1 MSAIS
6 PIKFDINDDSSCL
19 SKLKNHKL
27 KYPLNLTIGYIN
39 INSVRNKLKDLHTFL
54 GKNIDVLAIS
64 ETKLD
69 DAFTTSQLIL
79 PDYKKPLRLD
89 CTDSSGGL
97 LVYVRKDILMHQLTS
112 YTFPKGMEVI
122 PFEINLRKTKWC
134 IFMIYRNPTKMKTK
148 EKIEQFLSNLSSALD
163 FYSRSYDN
171 FIVAGDFNLEPDNEV
186 LKNFMDA
193 NNLFNLVKE
202 KTCFKT
208 ANGTCIDLILTNK
221 KHSFQ
226 FSGTLQTGVSDHH
239 LLIYTMM
246 KTTYV
251 KLPPIS
257 KKYRQYKNFNS
268 VIFLNEL
275 NCQLRNRNIVDY
287 KVFDNI
293 FANLL
298 DEHAPLKTRL
308 IRANNKQHV
317 SKDLRKAIMLRSK
330 LKNIAV
336 KSKNPED
343 VARYKRQRNLV
354 VSMNRKA
361 KKSFFGKHDPKKSP
375 KGFWDTFKPLF
386 SNKINTAEERI
397 QLIEDGNILSND
409 LEISEVFNQHY
420 HTVTDRLKV
429 PRWNSVDGEI
439 SNDVN
444 SALAKFADHPS
455 VLKIL
460 ENRQNV
466 DKFEFSPVTQSQTL
480 KVIKNLDESKS
491 VSGVIP
497 TKIIKLAKYVCAP
510 TLTACFNHS
519 LETSGFPDSLKMADI
534 IPCHKKKSKHDK
546 DNYRPVSLLPSS
558 AKVFEKLIANQ
569 LDPFLDSFFSNGLC
583 GFRKQYSTQGAL
595 LNMLQK
601 WQNSLSNSKRIGAIL
616 MDLSK
621 AFDCLPH
628 ELLIAK
634 LHAYGMDNKSL
645 SFIYSYLTNRKHRV
659 RVGSTY
665 SDWLPLLFGV
675 PQGSILG
682 PILFNVFINDLFYFV
697 NEDDLC
703 NFADDNT
710 LHKCASS
717 LEEVLDALLTDI
729 QVILAWYKYNYLVAN
744 PEKFQLLFPGT
755 KNANIVINLGQY
767 PLESSECVKL
777 LGVSI
782 DSGLTFYPHIQ
793 DICSKASSKIKT
805 ILRIRSF
812 LSQDQAD
819 LLFNSF
825 VLSSFKYCPL
835 IWMFCSKLAHNL
847 LKNTHHRA
855 LKAKQN
861 SLNLDYDEILTR
873 TDCKSIH
880 DQNLELMLVE
890 VYKSVNNI
898 GHKLGWNKFELIN
911 SSKDEPVA
919 SDDDSKSLKRK
930 LRRGTQ
936 IKLPLPKNA
945 VCLNSF
951 LLRAGQAWN
960 RLPSDIKKVES
971 LESFKSKI
979 GKIKIYCSCKLCSI
993 F

>member
-1 MSAIS
+1 
-6 PIKFDINDDSSCL
+6 
-19 SKLKNHKL
+19 
-27 KYPLNLTIGYIN
+27 
-39 INSVRNKLKDLHTFL
+39 
-54 GKNIDVLAIS
+54 
-64 ETKLD
+64 
-69 DAFTTSQLIL
+69 
-79 PDYKKPLRLD
+79 
-89 CTDSSGGL
+89 
-97 LVYVRKDILMHQLTS
+97 
-112 YTFPKGMEVI
+112 
-122 PFEINLRKTKWC
+122 
-134 IFMIYRNPTKMKTK
+134 
-148 EKIEQFLSNLSSALD
+148 
-163 FYSRSYDN
+163 
-171 FIVAGDFNLEPDNEV
+171 
-186 LKNFMDA
+186 
-193 NNLFNLVKE
+193 
-202 KTCFKT
+202 
-208 ANGTCIDLILTNK
+208 
-221 KHSFQ
+221 
-226 FSGTLQTGVSDHH
+226 
-239 LLIYTMM
+239 
-246 KTTYV
+246 
-251 KLPPIS
+251 
-257 KKYRQYKNFNS
+257 
-268 VIFLNEL
+268 
-275 NCQLRNRNIVDY
+275 
-287 KVFDNI
+287 
-293 FANLL
+293 
-298 DEHAPLKTRL
+298 
-308 IRANNKQHV
+308 
-317 SKDLRKAIMLRSK
+317 
-330 LKNIAV
+330 
-336 KSKNPED
+336 
-343 VARYKRQRNLV
+343 
-354 VSMNRKA
+354 MNRKA

-397 QLIEDGNILSND
+397 QLIEDGNISSND